1 MSKTG
6 NPAEIA
12 RLIHLVGAE
21 LGLQRVQCP
30 HLLLALERRLLWL
43 AAGFAQCDADTT
55 ALFDNGVRT
64 AYRKLMP
71 LA

>member
-12 RLIHLVGAE
+12 CLNHLLGTE
-21 LGLQRVQCP
+21 LGFNLYGAPIFSWRWSEDCFWP
-30 HLLLALERRLLWL
+30 

-55 ALFDNGVRT
+55 ALFDSGVNAVT
-64 AYRKLMP
+64 TH
-71 LA
+71 